1 MKTSSQE
8 LELRNI
14 LQGLEEF
21 ATFISYQSDYSGLR
35 IISVES
41 TDSSHDT
48 SSQAYHSAEI
58 VSFPL
63 RAKAG

>member
-8 LELRNI
+8 LEFRNI

-21 ATFISYQSDYSGLR
+21 ATFMSYQSDYAGLR

-41 TDSSHDT
+41 ASADNDSQNLHTAD
-48 SSQAYHSAEI
+48 I

-63 RAKAG
+63 RANAG